1 MSSNIPLS
9 LGKEEEIEVLVQNKL
24 KFITGS
30 SMSPNR
36 KYILVTTVKGFVLI
50 NSSCAQFTRYGW
62 DNEGFKDK
70 SRLFIKIRV
79 LRMELN

>member
-50 NSSCAQFTRYGW
+50 NSNCAQFTRYG
-62 DNEGFKDK
+62 
-70 SRLFIKIRV
+70 
-79 LRMELN
+79 